1 MKGAADG
8 GLFVPHS
15 DDRLAGSKTGTSKSK
30 KRAVE
35 EEPAAA
41 AGKGKGKGG
50 APPSRAPSPAPK
62 PAPKAVAAPA
72 KGAGKAAA
80 AGEAA
85 GAEPGTLLYY
95 ILGGHVADY
104 MRLLQADTE
113 RPGAYER
120 QFSQYIQAGITPDS
134 IQGLYL
140 EAHRKIRANPYRE
153 PAAAK
158 GSRKSTRPKTPSLSD
173 KVRRERLNAKLVAA
187 GLDPLD

>member
-1 MKGAADG
+1 
-8 GLFVPHS
+8 V
-15 DDRLAGSKTGTSKSK
+15 GSKTGTSKSK

-35 EEPAAA
+35 EEPAA
-41 AGKGKGKGG
+41 GGKGKGG
-50 APPSRAPSPAPK
+50 APPSPAPK
-62 PAPKAVAAPA
+62 PAPKAAAAPA
-72 KGAGKAAA
+72 KAAGKAAAAGEAA

-104 MRLLQADTE
+104 MRRLQADTQ
-113 RPGAYER
+113 RPGGYER
-120 QFSQYIQAGITPDS
+120 LFSRYIQAGITPDT

-153 PAAAK
+153 CAAAK
-158 GSRKSTRPKTPSLSD
+158 AFRKSTRPKTPSLSD
-173 KVRRERLNAKLVAA
+173 KLMRKRLNAKLVAA